1 MGYFIFILLLFLF
14 VAIGLVFAKS
24 KISSKTKMILGICV
38 LSLAVLIGVYNLLQN
53 KQTQNLE
60 RLKTAFASGVPLT
73 CSFQGKQLS
82 VTTQN
87 FTLSNGTMSFQGRA
101 DSKYNRIIIPLQDC
115 DIESEAQPID
125 SKTND
130 TESPNSAS

>member
-14 VAIGLVFAKS
+14 VAVGLVFAKS
-24 KISSKTKMILGICV
+24 KLSTKTKVILGICI
-38 LSLAVLIGVYNLLQN
+38 LSLAILIGVYNLLQN

-60 RLKTAFASGVPLT
+60 RLKTAFVSETPLT
-73 CSFQGKQLS
+73 CNFQGKQLR

-87 FTLSNGTMSFQGRA
+87 FTLSNGTMSFQGKA

-115 DIESEAQPID
+115 DIESQPAD
-125 SKTND
+125 SKTNN
-130 TESPNSAS
+130 TES

>member
-24 KISSKTKMILGICV
+24 KLSTKTKVILGICI
-38 LSLAVLIGVYNLLQN
+38 LSLAILIGVYN
-53 KQTQNLE
+53 QTQNLE
-60 RLKTAFASGVPLT
+60 RLKTAFVSETPLI
-73 CSFQGKQLS
+73 CNFQGKQLR
-82 VTTQN
+82 VTTQS

-115 DIESEAQPID
+115 DIESESAD
-125 SKTND
+125 SKTNNA
-130 TESPNSAS
+130 ES